1 MKSVLGRLERAERLV
16 KQTTLAPEVS
26 IIWETMDGWRLD
38 FRLGN
43 GKPGGGRTVSSTHAS
58 VETAETAY
66 NMLLTRYPEGR
77 NTESVLIVMDV

>member
-43 GKPGGGRTVSSTHAS
+43 GKPGGGRTVSSAHGSMDEAL
-58 VETAETAY
+58 A
-66 NMLLTRYPEGR
+66 RYDEVISRHGGTDAP
-77 NTESVLIVMDV
+77 LIVVDV